1 MAAQNR
7 VDLSALRDQIG
18 DTGLAKNTG
27 VAEQLEQITLK
38 AAQTK
43 MSGPKT
49 SQNNF
54 TIKTRKNYNQ
64 EDQHTHHPTEPK
76 PFFLEAERS

>member
-1 MAAQNR
+1 MYKRTMAAQNR

-38 AAQTK
+38 L
-43 MSGPKT
+43 
-49 SQNNF
+49 
-54 TIKTRKNYNQ
+54 
-64 EDQHTHHPTEPK
+64 PK
-76 PFFLEAERS
+76 PR